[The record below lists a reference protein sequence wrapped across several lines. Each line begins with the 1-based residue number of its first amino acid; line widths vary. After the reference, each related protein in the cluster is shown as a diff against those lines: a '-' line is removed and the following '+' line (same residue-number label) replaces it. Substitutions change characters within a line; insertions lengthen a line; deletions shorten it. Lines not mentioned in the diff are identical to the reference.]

1 MQFARCLLG
10 AIFLHRL
17 DNNANRHLRRPC
29 FLVSFLLEFW
39 PDLEVS
45 VRYRFPAQAHGMLS
59 GRQSKIYLN
68 IGSNS
73 YDFCVSVCLELSV
86 WSCLFGVLT
95 DTLDS
100 KSSVFRFFC
109 PRCLFGAVCLP
120 VCMPVCWL
128 GSLRVRFRAQA
139 WGMLNGHLRQGRAR
153 PLRRCL
159 LKFIFLHGPE
169 EY

>member
-86 WSCLFGVLT
+86 WSCLC
-95 DTLDS
+95 S
-100 KSSVFRFFC
+100 
-109 PRCLFGAVCLP
+109 CLFGAVCLELS
-120 VCMPVCWL
+120 VCNCL
-128 GSLRVRFRAQA
+128 FGAFCLSVRRAPKIENEPGVQKCSK
-139 WGMLNGHLRQGRAR
+139 HL
-153 PLRRCL
+153 
-159 LKFIFLHGPE
+159 
-169 EY
+169 

>member
-17 DNNANRHLRRPC
+17 DKNANRHLRRPC

-86 WSCLFGVLT
+86 WSCL
-95 DTLDS
+95 
-100 KSSVFRFFC
+100 SVEVSGRDHF
-109 PRCLFGAVCLP
+109 P
-120 VCMPVCWL
+120 
-128 GSLRVRFRAQA
+128 AQA
-139 WGMLNGHLRQGRAR
+139 RGILNRHLRQGRVR
-153 PLRRCL
+153 SLRRCL
-159 LKFIFLHGPE
+159 LETILLHRLG

>member
-17 DNNANRHLRRPC
+17 DKNANRHLRRPC

-86 WSCLFGVLT
+86 WSCLFG
-95 DTLDS
+95 
-100 KSSVFRFFC
+100 
-109 PRCLFGAVCLP
+109 AVCL
-120 VCMPVCWL
+120 W
-128 GSLRVRFRAQA
+128 
-139 WGMLNGHLRQGRAR
+139 
-153 PLRRCL
+153 RCL
-159 LKFIFLHGPE
+159 VETIFLHRLG

>member
-17 DNNANRHLRRPC
+17 DKNANRHLRRPC

-86 WSCLFGVLT
+86 WSCL
-95 DTLDS
+95 
-100 KSSVFRFFC
+100 SVEVSGRDHF
-109 PRCLFGAVCLP
+109 
-120 VCMPVCWL
+120 
-128 GSLRVRFRAQA
+128 SAQA
-139 WGMLNGHLRQGRAR
+139 RGILNRHLRQGRVR
-153 PLRRCL
+153 SLRRCL
-159 LKFIFLHGPE
+159 SETTLLHRLG